1 MLTSPL
7 AGSRTSLTQRSELFS
22 KHRSYQTTMIYS
34 FLTSRTRLYLQYMG
48 ASGDSSFVSKLYS
61 KPLVSGDDDNVPPW
75 HTRKAVSVLRE
86 WNPDAD
92 VTYVLT
98 LVFRPASHSLVLQV
112 R

>member
-1 MLTSPL
+1 
-7 AGSRTSLTQRSELFS
+7 
-22 KHRSYQTTMIYS
+22 
-34 FLTSRTRLYLQYMG
+34 MG

-61 KPLVSGDDDNVPPW
+61 KPLISGDDDNVPPW